1 MENTNLLKTSLS
13 EFTNA
18 DELYNYIKNYL
29 TNSGI
34 VSVADV
40 SETIKNNSGLQ
51 HIFTVDFMNQYE
63 PNGTQKRYYVII
75 CPLEEDLKKLI
86 GKIQSGLNSVIPYR
100 KVALGYFNYDYNT
113 KNMAKS
119 IGLELLGYNDILEIN
134 NAIDSGTKGLPYL
147 TLSSS
152 FVAGLAKNLNSKY
165 KFIGGNTVGTELNN
179 QLSGLSEA
187 INDGFNQLKGSL
199 GSLFNRN
206 TPNSQF
212 SNSTGGQAEQYNQQ
226 ANMQQQTVEHTEQNT
241 EQYQVVNEQCN
252 KQDEQLKEEK
262 KSGVNLNKDTEDKE
276 NEPISL
282 KKD

>member
-1 MENTNLLKTSLS
+1 MSERRTENKRKFTEKIFPAPKTIGIKPRDRANVVMPKEKPYFPSLTEDIAVS
-13 EFTNA
+13 VR
-18 DELYNYIKNYL
+18 
-29 TNSGI
+29 GI
-34 VSVADV
+34 V
-40 SETIKNNSGLQ
+40 I
-51 HIFTVDFMNQYE
+51 
-63 PNGTQKRYYVII
+63 
-75 CPLEEDLKKLI
+75 
-86 GKIQSGLNSVIPYR
+86 LNSSMPKIPAR
-100 KVALGYFNYDYNT
+100 ANLKENT

-165 KFIGGNTVGTELNN
+165 EFIGGNTVGTELNN

-212 SNSTGGQAEQYNQQ
+212 SNSTGGQVEQYNQQ
-226 ANMQQQTVEHTEQNT
+226 ANIQQQTVEHTEQNT

-252 KQDEQLKEEK
+252 KQDKQLKEEK

-276 NEPISL
+276 DEPISL